1 MASERLQRVVSR
13 LQNLPSIALPT
24 DYPRPPFHKLVEAVE
39 SRDLDSKTSFCLLK
53 LALFEDGIAEET
65 RQPHETQPTPFQTLL
80 SIFTVLLH
88 RYTGDTDLVIASSS
102 GSIKD
107 PLLLRL
113 SIEPT
118 DPFWSVVRRVQA
130 VEREAEN
137 DAVQYDSVVHA
148 LHTGQE
154 GTTPLFR
161 VRFFDETD
169 ESQTSFIR
177 STSLTTDLTIF
188 VTRPP
193 TTTHSSL
200 VPQITLRVAYNAL
213 LFLPQR
219 IQLLLDQ
226 LSILLREVS
235 TDPLRPIG
243 SVPLLDD
250 KQRTLLPDPA
260 GDLHWCDWKGAITDV
275 FSRNARAH
283 PDKICVVQSVPA
295 PRLSDAQER
304 VFYTYKDILAA
315 SNILAHHLLKGGIQR
330 EEVVMVYAYRSVE
343 MVAAVMAILKAGAI
357 FSVIGALWMSPS
369 PVVLHSRMLPYNR
382 SCLSSYPTKYLLKSG
397 TTKRVNCS
405 ERRGDYQSLRERFHL
420 D

>member
-1 MASERLQRVVSR
+1 MASERLHRVVAR

-24 DYPRPPFHKLVEAVE
+24 DYPRPPSHKLVEAVE
-39 SRDLDSKTSFCLLK
+39 SRDLDPKASLCLLR

-65 RQPHETQPTPFQTLL
+65 KQAHETQPTPFQTLV
-80 SIFTVLLH
+80 SAFTVLLH
-88 RYTGDTDLVIASSS
+88 RYTGDTDILIASSS

-118 DPFWSVVRRVQA
+118 DPFWSVVRHVQA
-130 VEREAEN
+130 VEREAQN
-137 DAVQYDSVVHA
+137 DAVPYDSIVHA
-148 LHTGQE
+148 LRSDQE
-154 GTTPLFR
+154 GAAPLFR

-169 ESQTSFIR
+169 GSQIGFIR

-200 VPQITLRVAYNAL
+200 VPQITLLVAYNAL

-235 TDPLRPIG
+235 TDPLHTIG

-250 KQRTLLPDPA
+250 KQRLPLPDPT

-275 FSRNARAH
+275 FSRNARTH
-283 PDKICVVQSVPA
+283 PDKICVVQSIPT
-295 PRLSDAQER
+295 RLSDVQER
-304 VFYTYKDILAA
+304 VFYTYKEILAA

-343 MVAAVMAILKAGAI
+343 MVVAVMAILKAGAI
-357 FSVIGALWMSPS
+357 FSVIGSQYVPLSPS
-369 PVVLHSRMLPYNR
+369 V
-382 SCLSSYPTKYLLKSG
+382 
-397 TTKRVNCS
+397 
-405 ERRGDYQSLRERFHL
+405 FHL
-420 D
+420 PVQKILLIPRPDKACT

>member
-1 MASERLQRVVSR
+1 MASARLQRVVAR

-24 DYPRPPFHKLVEAVE
+24 DYPRPPSHKLVEAVE
-39 SRDLDSKTSFCLLK
+39 SRDLDPKASLCILK
-53 LALFEDGIAEET
+53 LALFDDGIAEET
-65 RQPHETQPTPFQTLL
+65 KQAHETQPTPFQTLL
-80 SIFTVLLH
+80 SAFTVLLC

-137 DAVQYDSVVHA
+137 DAMPYDSIVQA
-148 LHTGQE
+148 LHADQE
-154 GTTPLFR
+154 GATPLFR

-169 ESQTSFIR
+169 ESQTGFIR

-226 LSILLREVS
+226 LSLLLREVS

-243 SVPLLDD
+243 LVPLLDD
-250 KQRTLLPDPA
+250 KQRALLPDPT
-260 GDLHWCDWKGAITDV
+260 GDLHWCDWKGAITDI
-275 FSRNARAH
+275 FSRNARTH

-295 PRLSDAQER
+295 IRLSDVQER
-304 VFYTYKDILAA
+304 VSYTYKDILVA

-343 MVAAVMAILKAGAI
+343 MVVAVMAILKAGAI
-357 FSVIGALWMSPS
+357 FSVIGLSCVAGSPT
-369 PVVLHSRMLPYNR
+369 V
-382 SCLSSYPTKYLLKSG
+382 
-397 TTKRVNCS
+397 
-405 ERRGDYQSLRERFHL
+405 
-420 D
+420 

>member
-1 MASERLQRVVSR
+1 LFFSSLKSLKNFIVEVYSRMASARLQRVVAR

-24 DYPRPPFHKLVEAVE
+24 DYPRPPSHKLIEAVE
-39 SRDLDSKTSFCLLK
+39 SRDLDPKASLCILK
-53 LALFEDGIAEET
+53 LALFDDGIAEET
-65 RQPHETQPTPFQTLL
+65 KQAHETQPTPFQTLL
-80 SIFTVLLH
+80 SAFTVLLC

-137 DAVQYDSVVHA
+137 DAMPYDSIVQA
-148 LHTGQE
+148 LHADQE
-154 GTTPLFR
+154 GATPLFR

-169 ESQTSFIR
+169 ESQTGFIR

-226 LSILLREVS
+226 LSLLLREVS

-243 SVPLLDD
+243 LVPLLDD
-250 KQRTLLPDPA
+250 KQRALLPDPT
-260 GDLHWCDWKGAITDV
+260 GDLHWCDWKGAITDI
-275 FSRNARAH
+275 FSRNARTH

-295 PRLSDAQER
+295 IRLSDVQER
-304 VFYTYKDILAA
+304 VSYTYKDILVA

-343 MVAAVMAILKAGAI
+343 MVVAVMAILKAGAI
-357 FSVIGALWMSPS
+357 FSVIGLSCVAGSPT
-369 PVVLHSRMLPYNR
+369 V
-382 SCLSSYPTKYLLKSG
+382 
-397 TTKRVNCS
+397 
-405 ERRGDYQSLRERFHL
+405 
-420 D
+420 